1 MTTYV
6 YETIP
11 SKPGDKP
18 RYFEIKQSIKGAS
31 LTTHPETGEPIRRV
45 VLGGFGVL
53 KKDGAAEGAVSVI
66 ERSEQRRDRRSFHP
80 DSGPDGTVSAVSDDF
95 RSLVDVH

>member
-11 SKPGDKP
+11 QEAGDKP
-18 RYFEIKQSIKGAS
+18 RYLEIKQSMSDAPLAK
-31 LTTHPETGEPIRRV
+31 HPETGEPIRRV

-53 KKDGAAEGAVSVI
+53 SSGKASNAARAPS
-66 ERSEQRRDRRSFHP
+66 SACC
-80 DSGPDGTVSAVSDDF
+80 GPSCGC
-95 RSLVDVH
+95 H

>member
-11 SKPGDKP
+11 SKAGEKP
-18 RYFEIKQSIKGAS
+18 RYFEIKQGMSDAP
-31 LTTHPETGEPIRRV
+31 LTKHPETGEAIRRV

-53 KKDGAAEGAVSVI
+53 S
-66 ERSEQRRDRRSFHP
+66 
-80 DSGPDGTVSAVSDDF
+80 SGKSSSPAPSSGGSCCGPSCGC
-95 RSLVDVH
+95 H

>member
-11 SKPGDKP
+11 SKAGEKP
-18 RYFEIKQSIKGAS
+18 RYFEFKQSMNAEPFT
-31 LTTHPETGEPIRRV
+31 LHPETGEPIRRV

-53 KKDGAAEGAVSVI
+53 S
-66 ERSEQRRDRRSFHP
+66 
-80 DSGPDGTVSAVSDDF
+80 SGKAGSNAPASSGSGCGPSCGC
-95 RSLVDVH
+95 H

>member
-11 SKPGDKP
+11 SKTGRKP
-18 RYFEIKQSIKGAS
+18 RYFEIKQSMKDAP
-31 LTTHPETGEPIRRV
+31 LTQHPETGDPVRRV

-53 KKDGAAEGAVSVI
+53 K
-66 ERSEQRRDRRSFHP
+66 
-80 DSGPDGTVSAVSDDF
+80 SGGKTKSAPAGGGCGCG
-95 RSLVDVH
+95 RGGCCH

>member
-11 SKPGDKP
+11 QKAGDKP
-18 RYFEIKQSIKGAS
+18 RYLEIKQSMSEAP
-31 LTTHPETGEPIRRV
+31 LTKHPETGEPIRRV

-53 KKDGAAEGAVSVI
+53 SSGKASQAAPAS
-66 ERSEQRRDRRSFHP
+66 SSACC
-80 DSGPDGTVSAVSDDF
+80 GPSCGC
-95 RSLVDVH
+95 H